1 VTEPDTLAAAL
12 AGRYLLISE
21 LGSGGMA
28 TVYLANDLRHSRQ
41 VAIKVLHPEFSALVG
56 SLRFRQEIE
65 TTARLQHP
73 NILPLFD
80 SGDAGE
86 QLFYVMPFVNGGTL
100 RQRLDREQQLPVDEA
115 VRIARE
121 VADALAY
128 AHEHGFV
135 HRDIKPENIL
145 LGGRHAMVA
154 DFGIALA
161 LEQASGSRLTSTGLS
176 IGTPLYMSPE
186 QAMGDRVIDARADI
200 FALGAIVYEMLAGE
214 PPFTGPNAQAI
225 LARSMTETPR
235 SLRATRTTVPEAV
248 DSAVLRA
255 LASRPA
261 DRFQTAGDFAAA
273 LGGTGAHQTHDLH
286 PALQDA
292 RAHLATRRLTMLRRG
307 VAAVALVGVGAVIGA
322 LMRGGRASQTPATG
336 AGAEPRFLAIPLPDS
351 APFVAGRNFIGN
363 WVRSLTVAPDG
374 RRIVYSS
381 ASGADTSLWEVRLDQ
396 GTVTPIA
403 GTTGAILPTLSPD
416 GSTLAFLVGRDLRK
430 IDRENGRVVSV
441 AKVEGS
447 LFLSWPA
454 SQQLL
459 VANAVGCTQRMS
471 PVDGSITPFPVQECG
486 VGVGTGADAHGIVA
500 VTSRGLFLID
510 EDGRRT
516 RAVQRGETPD
526 ASGAY
531 GQALGHTAFMIGD
544 SIVVWVRLGTL
555 SAARVDARTARLT
568 TEPRVILAGIRDDAF
583 QRGANFAY
591 APSGDMVWV
600 AVNREL
606 ASHFVVVNRAGRV
619 LDTLPIEPAR
629 IVSFALSPDGHRL
642 AYISGPDDSH
652 LTTVIADLQ
661 RNDVDSSASLPTL
674 SALVPIRWLPDGR
687 GFSANYLA
695 RERANS
701 RWVIVS
707 SWSGTLAIDSVGTPY
722 INESPD
728 GAWRCDRGRLW
739 PVAHPADTTRFDVQ
753 SMWCVF
759 SPDSRTVAWV
769 SAAGALFVAPVGAS
783 ARTARRMVAAFG
795 DEPLWSRDGRELLY
809 RAADVW
815 YAAPINASAPT
826 TPPKALFSGRFEFP
840 VASWALTPA
849 GNFLVLQGPP
859 PRPITHINMI
869 TNFPRFV
876 EERLRVPV
884 R

>member
-1 VTEPDTLAAAL
+1 MTEPDTLAAAL
-12 AGRYLLISE
+12 AGRYRLISE

-28 TVYLANDLRHSRQ
+28 TVYLADDLRHNRQ

-56 SLRFRQEIE
+56 SSRFRREIE

-128 AHEHGFV
+128 AHEHGIV

-200 FALGAIVYEMLAGE
+200 YALGATVYEMLSGE

-235 SLRATRTTVPEAV
+235 SLSATRTMVPQGV
-248 DSAVLRA
+248 NSAVLRA

-273 LGGTGAHQTHDLH
+273 LGGTGTYRTADPSSASTDPRVHVT
-286 PALQDA
+286 
-292 RAHLATRRLTMLRRG
+292 TRRPTMLRRG
-307 VAAVALVGVGAVIGA
+307 VAAVALVGVGAGIGA
-322 LMRGGRASQTPATG
+322 LMRGGLASPTPAAR
-336 AGAEPRFLAIPLPDS
+336 AGAEPRFLAIALPDS
-351 APFVAGRNFIGN
+351 APFVAGRNFFGN
-363 WVRSLTVAPDG
+363 WVRSLAVAPDG

-381 ASGADTSLWEVRLDQ
+381 ASGADTALWEVRLDQ

-441 AKVEGS
+441 ATVERS
-447 LFLSWPA
+447 FLSWPA

-459 VANAVGCTQRMS
+459 VRNALGCTQRVS
-471 PVDGSITPFPVQECG
+471 PVDGSITPFSVQECG
-486 VGVGTGADAHGIVA
+486 VNVGTGADAHSIVVA
-500 VTSRGLFLID
+500 TSRSLLLID

-526 ASGAY
+526 TSGAY
-531 GQALGHTAFMIGD
+531 GRALGHTAFMIGD
-544 SIVVWVRLGTL
+544 STIVWVRVGTL
-555 SAARVDARTARLT
+555 TAARIDARTARLT
-568 TEPRVILAGIRDDAF
+568 TEPRVILSGIRDDAF

-591 APSGDMVWV
+591 TPSGDFVWV

-606 ASHFVVVNRAGRV
+606 ASHFVVVNRAGHV
-619 LDTLPIEPAR
+619 VDTLPLAPAR
-629 IVSFALSPDGHRL
+629 IESFALSPDGRRL
-642 AYISGPDDSH
+642 AFISGPDESH
-652 LTTVIADLQ
+652 RTTVIADLQ
-661 RNDVDSSASLPTL
+661 RHDVDSSASHPTF
-674 SALVPIRWLPDGR
+674 SALIPIRWLPDGR
-687 GFSANYLA
+687 GFSAAYSA
-695 RERANS
+695 GASAKR

-707 SWSGTLAIDSVGTPY
+707 SRSGTFAIDSVGTPY
-722 INESPD
+722 VNESPD
-728 GAWRCDRGRLW
+728 GAWRCDGGRLW
-739 PVAHPADTTRFDVQ
+739 PVAHPADTTRFDGLAN
-753 SMWCVF
+753 WCIF
-759 SPDSRTVAWV
+759 SPDSRTIAWV
-769 SAAGALFVAPVGAS
+769 SAAGALLVAPVGAS
-783 ARTARRMVAAFG
+783 ARNARRMVTPFG
-795 DEPLWSRDGRELLY
+795 DEPFWSRDGLELIY
-809 RAADVW
+809 RAADAW
-815 YAAPINASAPT
+815 YAAPINVSAPT
-826 TPPKALFSGRFEFP
+826 TPPTLLFSGRFEFP
-840 VASWALTPA
+840 FASWALTPE

-859 PRPITHINMI
+859 PRSITHINMI

-876 EERLRVPV
+876 EERLRAPV

>member
-1 VTEPDTLAAAL
+1 MTAPETLVAAL
-12 AGRYLLISE
+12 AGRYELISE

-28 TVYLANDLRHSRQ
+28 TVYLADDLRHNRQ

-56 SLRFRQEIE
+56 SSRFRREIE

-80 SGDAGE
+80 SGDAGA

-100 RQRLDREQQLPVDEA
+100 RQRLSREQQLPVDEA

-128 AHEHGFV
+128 AHEHGIV

-200 FALGAIVYEMLAGE
+200 YALGAIVYEMLAGE

-235 SLRATRTTVPEAV
+235 SLGAGRTTVPESV
-248 DSAVLRA
+248 DSAVRRA

-273 LGGTGAHQTHDLH
+273 LGGTGTFRTADPSSASTDPRVHV
-286 PALQDA
+286 
-292 RAHLATRRLTMLRRG
+292 ATRRSTMLRLG
-307 VAAVALVGVGAVIGA
+307 VAAVALVGVGAGIGA
-322 LMRGGRASQTPATG
+322 LTRGGLASQTPAAG

-363 WVRSLTVAPDG
+363 WVRSLAVAPDG

-381 ASGADTSLWEVRLDQ
+381 ASGAASSLWEVRLDQ
-396 GTVTPIA
+396 GTATSIA

-430 IDRENGRVVSV
+430 IDRDNGRVVSV
-441 AKVEGS
+441 ATVETS
-447 LFLSWPA
+447 SLSWPT

-459 VANAVGCTQRMS
+459 VFNALGCQRVS
-471 PVDGSITPFPVQECG
+471 PVDGSITPIPGQECG
-486 VGVGTGADAHGIVA
+486 VSVGTGAGAHGTVV
-500 VTSRGLFLID
+500 VTGRGLLLID

-516 RAVQRGETPD
+516 RAVQRGETSD
-526 ASGAY
+526 TSGAY
-531 GQALGHTAFMIGD
+531 GRALGHTAFMIGD
-544 SIVVWVRLGTL
+544 STIVWVRLGTL
-555 SAARVDARTARLT
+555 TAARVDARTARLT
-568 TEPRVILAGIRDDAF
+568 TEPRVIVSGMRDDAF
-583 QRGANFAY
+583 QEGGNFAY
-591 APSGDMVWV
+591 TRSGDFVWV

-606 ASHFVVVNRAGRV
+606 ASRFVVVNRAGRV
-619 LDTLPIEPAR
+619 VKTLPLAPAR
-629 IVSFALSPDGHRL
+629 ILSFALSPDGHRL
-642 AYISGPDDSH
+642 AFISAPDESH
-652 LTTVIADLQ
+652 SSTVIADLQ
-661 RNDVDSSASLPTL
+661 RDDADSSASLPNL
-674 SALVPIRWLPDGR
+674 GLLVPLRWLPDGR
-687 GFSANYLA
+687 GFSANYFA
-695 RERANS
+695 RTPASVRF
-701 RWVIVS
+701 VIVS
-707 SWSGTLAIDSVGTPY
+707 SRSGTLAIDSVGTPY
-722 INESPD
+722 MNESPD

-739 PVAHPADTTRFDVQ
+739 PVAHPVDTTRFDAQ
-753 SMWCVF
+753 STWCTF
-759 SPDSRTVAWV
+759 SPDSRAVAWV
-769 SAAGALFVAPVGAS
+769 SAAGALFVAPAGAS
-783 ARTARRMVAAFG
+783 ARTERRMVAAFG

-815 YAAPINASAPT
+815 YAVPISAAAPT
-826 TPPKALFSGRFEFP
+826 APPTRLFSGRFEFP
-840 VASWALTPA
+840 VASWALTPE

-859 PRPITHINMI
+859 PRSITHINVI

-876 EERLRVPV
+876 EERLRAPV